1 MLSALFGLGP
11 EEIEPGPFVLS
22 FVTSFVAFVTF
33 TLIAIGHAVYAE
45 RNLFV
50 GH

>member
-11 EEIEPGPFVLS
+11 EEIEPGP

>member
-11 EEIEPGPFVLS
+11 EEIEPGP
-22 FVTSFVAFVTF
+22 FVTF